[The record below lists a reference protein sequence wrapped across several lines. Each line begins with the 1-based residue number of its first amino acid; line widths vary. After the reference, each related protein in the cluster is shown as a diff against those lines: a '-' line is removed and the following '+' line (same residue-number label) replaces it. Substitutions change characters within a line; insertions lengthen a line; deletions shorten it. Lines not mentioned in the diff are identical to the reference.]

1 MLKRALI
8 LVSVVAIL
16 LALGF
21 TYVFARLGDRDAI
34 VKAQADMQ
42 QLRGQR
48 DSLLQHVARLDST
61 QRVLE
66 GTADSLVG
74 QTDSLRRE
82 VRALENAR
90 QTAQLSVRRL
100 RRPEDLAARVVATFP
115 EIAGSDWGIT
125 EVTSERGGAPIGIQY
140 LVVPL
145 WFSETFIID
154 HQNAG
159 NYKSQIARLHGMD
172 SLQVQTIALKDTIIR
187 LEKEKTEAYRVGYDS
202 AYKKYEALNAD
213 YIQTLKNPR
222 ISLRLPGV
230 AALLGSAAAGAV
242 VGAAVK

>member
-1 MLKRALI
+1 
-8 LVSVVAIL
+8 
-16 LALGF
+16 
-21 TYVFARLGDRDAI
+21 
-34 VKAQADMQ
+34 
-42 QLRGQR
+42 
-48 DSLLQHVARLDST
+48 
-61 QRVLE
+61 
-66 GTADSLVG
+66 
-74 QTDSLRRE
+74 
-82 VRALENAR
+82 VRALETAR

-100 RRPEDLAARVVATFP
+100 RRPEELAARVVATFP
-115 EIAGSDWGIT
+115 EIAGSDWGVT
-125 EVTSERGGAPIGIQY
+125 EVMSDRGGGAPIGIQY

-159 NYKSQIARLHGMD
+159 NYKAQITRLHGMD

-187 LEKEKTEAYRVGYDS
+187 LEKEKTEAYRAGYDS
-202 AYKKYEALNAD
+202 AYQKYEALNAD
-213 YIQTLKNPR
+213 YIKTLKNPR